1 MDDDRFLDDNR
12 LSDMMHRCGIR
23 PSVNRLAVLSFV
35 ANRRTHP
42 SADEI
47 FTELQNKFPSLSRTT
62 VYNTLHTLAAAKLL
76 RELEIESG
84 NRHYD
89 LAPQPQHSH
98 FICRRCSRIFD
109 MPIPE
114 NLSGN
119 TTPGFMIDS
128 VELYFKGICPDVT
141 IQRTR

>member
-47 FTELQNKFPSLSRTT
+47 FTELQNKFRHFRAQPSTT
-62 VYNTLHTLAAAKLL
+62 HCTRLPPRNSFGTG
-76 RELEIESG
+76 IESG

-128 VELYFKGICPDVT
+128 VELYFKGICPDC
-141 IQRTR
+141 ISIKKQ

>member
-89 LAPQPQHSH
+89 LAPAASAQPFHLPQMFKDIRHANPGKSIRQHYPRLH
-98 FICRRCSRIFD
+98 D
-109 MPIPE
+109 
-114 NLSGN
+114 
-119 TTPGFMIDS
+119 
-128 VELYFKGICPDVT
+128 
-141 IQRTR
+141 